1 MHATVKAK
9 NGSQDQLHASVL
21 AGEQHGCGTV
31 KKLVV
36 GICTVL
42 GARHMHVL
50 QLALGQAV
58 NKRPGVLT
66 ANYKVRLV
74 GHFGHSGITGDFSQQ
89 GSRLTHMLGF
99 KAEGARWSDC
109 KFLGPR
115 LLLDSGSSVMCSL
128 DLASDPRWFL
138 VVGAP
143 VHCRL
148 HPGLHQP
155 NSSSTHTPLPPL

>member
-58 NKRPGVLT
+58 NKQPGVLT
-66 ANYKVRLV
+66 ANYKVKDKKIVHKQYSLV
-74 GHFGHSGITGDFSQQ
+74 DKLISQ
-89 GSRLTHMLGF
+89 GCYFTFIIKLR
-99 KAEGARWSDC
+99 
-109 KFLGPR
+109 
-115 LLLDSGSSVMCSL
+115 
-128 DLASDPRWFL
+128 
-138 VVGAP
+138 
-143 VHCRL
+143 
-148 HPGLHQP
+148 
-155 NSSSTHTPLPPL
+155 N